1 MEAEEET
8 GDPVFARIEHN
19 ERCEDSE
26 IYICERMYW
35 DNLTGDQR
43 DSLLIERLRD
53 TDTVTI
59 SIIIPHQASERAK

>member
-1 MEAEEET
+1 
-8 GDPVFARIEHN
+8 
-19 ERCEDSE
+19 
-26 IYICERMYW
+26 MYW
-35 DNLTGDQR
+35 DNLTGEQR